1 VWKVAATVAVIA
13 SLETLLGIEAT
24 DRLDTW
30 RRRSPPDRELL
41 AQGIGNALSSALGGL
56 PITAVIV
63 RSSANIQAGARSRWS
78 SVAHGGLLFVLVAAV
93 PDLLN
98 RIPLASLAAILIV
111 VGYRLARVEVFR
123 EMYERG
129 WVQFAPFIV
138 TVVCTV
144 LSDLLVGVCVGLAV
158 GIVAVILTDHHTAIT
173 TVRDG
178 DAWLIRFTR
187 DATFLNKHTLRSTLD
202 AIPAGSD
209 VVIDGAR
216 IGFVDPD
223 IQEVLE
229 DFRSSAAWRDL
240 RVTFQSLDG
249 KVSTSLRSSH

>member
-1 VWKVAATVAVIA
+1 V
-13 SLETLLGIEAT
+13 S
-24 DRLDTW
+24 
-30 RRRSPPDRELL
+30 
-41 AQGIGNALSSALGGL
+41 
-56 PITAVIV
+56 
-63 RSSANIQAGARSRWS
+63 
-78 SVAHGGLLFVLVAAV
+78 
-93 PDLLN
+93 
-98 RIPLASLAAILIV
+98 
-111 VGYRLARVEVFR
+111 
-123 EMYERG
+123 
-129 WVQFAPFIV
+129 
-138 TVVCTV
+138 
-144 LSDLLVGVCVGLAV
+144 VGLAV

-178 DAWLIRFTR
+178 NAWLIRFTR

-229 DFRSSAAWRDL
+229 DFRASAAWRDL

-249 KVSTSLRSSH
+249 KVSHSVPSAH